1 MPKLVIE
8 GGKSLKGEIKLQGA
22 KNSVLPILV
31 ATILSEEESVIH
43 GCPNLSDVA
52 ITVEILNFLG
62 CKTKF
67 EGESLIINPKS
78 INKNKIPEMYMRK
91 MRSSIIFLG
100 ALISRMGCAEIS
112 LPGGCEL
119 GPRPLDLHFSGLRQ
133 LGMISEE
140 SHGKIRCNIG
150 RGLVGSNIVLSFPS
164 VGATE
169 NLILS
174 AVKAKGETIITN
186 AAREPEIQDL
196 ANYLNKCGAKI
207 RGAGEGTIRIEGV
220 DKLHGA
226 HYSIIPDRIAAIT
239 YMAATA
245 VTSGDILIN
254 RVYPEH
260 LSSVIPIFEE
270 CGCIIEIFDKGKLR
284 LIAPERLL
292 SNAVIRTMPYPGFPT
307 DAQPPIMTML
317 CAAEG
322 SSIIIENI
330 FESRYKHVG
339 ELLRLG
345 ADIKVEGRTAIVN
358 GVKRL
363 SGADVRAED
372 LRGAAALVV
381 AGLCAEGTTKISGLR
396 HIDRGYED
404 IEGNLCKI
412 GANIKR
418 I

>member
-8 GGKSLKGEIKLQGA
+8 GGKSLRGEIKLQGA
-22 KNSVLPILV
+22 KNSVLPILA
-31 ATILSEEESVIH
+31 ATILSEEESVIQN
-43 GCPNLSDVA
+43 CPNLSDVA
-52 ITVEILNFLG
+52 ITIEILNFLG
-62 CKTKF
+62 CKTRF
-67 EGESLIINPKS
+67 DGENLVINPANL
-78 INKNKIPEMYMRK
+78 NKTSIPESYMRK

-100 ALISRMGCAEIS
+100 ALVSRMGIAEIS

-133 LGMISEE
+133 LGMIFEE
-140 SHGKIRCNIG
+140 SHGKIRCNLG
-150 RGLVGSNIVLSFPS
+150 RRLLGNNIALSFPS

-169 NLILS
+169 NLILA
-174 AVKAKGETIITN
+174 AVKSKGVTTITN

-207 RGAGEGTIRIEGV
+207 TGAGEGIIKIEGV
-220 DKLHGA
+220 ERLHGA
-226 HYSIIPDRIAAIT
+226 KYKIIPDRIAAIT
-239 YMAATA
+239 YMTAAA
-245 VTSGDILIN
+245 VTSGDILIKKIN
-254 RVYPEH
+254 LEH
-260 LSSVIPIFEE
+260 LNSVIPIFEE
-270 CGCIIEIFDKGKLR
+270 SGCMIEIFNKENLR

-292 SNAVIRTMPYPGFPT
+292 SSAAIRTMPYPGFPT
-307 DAQPPIMTML
+307 DAQPPIMAML
-317 CAAEG
+317 SVAEG
-322 SSIIIENI
+322 SSMIIENI

-345 ADIKVEGRTAIVN
+345 ADIKVEGRTALVN
-358 GVKRL
+358 GVKGL
-363 SGADVRAED
+363 SGAEVKAMD

-404 IEGNLCKI
+404 IEGTLSKL

-418 I
+418 V